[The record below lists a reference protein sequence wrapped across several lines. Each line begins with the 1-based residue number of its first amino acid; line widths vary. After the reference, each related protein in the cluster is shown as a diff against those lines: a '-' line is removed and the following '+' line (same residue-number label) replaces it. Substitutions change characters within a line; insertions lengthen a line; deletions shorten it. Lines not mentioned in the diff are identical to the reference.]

1 MSPVPRSLECL
12 EQFQPVQRF
21 ADIGP
26 GPGLERTL
34 TLTVH
39 EDAQTEAAKRDG
51 CSVLQTDLTPAQANK
66 EIMHDRYTDLA
77 SVAQAFRTCK
87 TAHRAVRPSFLRRDA
102 RPRAQAFVVML
113 ACPSIHSLTAC
124 WSALDCPVEEDL
136 HALATLCLVDVS
148 PTHAPSYH
156 GIPTPR
162 DTIARL
168 LHRADITLPKAV
180 SLSGVRVSTRK
191 KLPSERIPQ

>member
-1 MSPVPRSLECL
+1 MRCWFLSPQTDASRAPGSRTPAQMSPVPRSLECL

-51 CSVLQTDLTPAQANK
+51 CSVLQTDLTPAHAHKESVQA
-66 EIMHDRYTDLA
+66 RSTDLA
-77 SVAQAFRTCK
+77 AVAQAFRTCN
-87 TAHRAVRPSFLRRDA
+87 TAPRAVRPSFLRRDA

-113 ACPSIHSLTAC
+113 ACQRIHSLPAC
-124 WSALDCPVEEDL
+124 WSALDCAVEEGR
-136 HALATLCLVDVS
+136 HALTTLCLVEGS
-148 PTHAPSYH
+148 PTHAPS
-156 GIPTPR
+156 
-162 DTIARL
+162 
-168 LHRADITLPKAV
+168 
-180 SLSGVRVSTRK
+180 
-191 KLPSERIPQ
+191 